1 MLTESDVGPL
11 LRKAEHTLSLYVG
24 VGIIKS
30 IRNSDLHEGPP
41 RLICEVNTVVNDNSY
56 TITPVSQGYVVAGAL
71 NLQNED
77 LTGELDSPDET
88 DSLYMIAQKLAD
100 ANKIGIG
107 KDMYSNKLRFLK
119 TTSSEDLY
127 DSILKIHETEEQ
139 SIACLVVAT
148 DFS

>member
-1 MLTESDVGPL
+1 MLTDSDIGPL
-11 LRKAEHTLSLYVG
+11 LEKAEETLTPYLEKG
-24 VGIIKS
+24 VIKR
-30 IRNSDLHEGPP
+30 IRRSESGEGNPH
-41 RLICEVNTVVNDNSY
+41 LICKVDTVSDNSY

-77 LTGELDSPDET
+77 LIGELDSPDET

-107 KDMYSNKLRFLK
+107 KDIYRNKLTFLK

-127 DSILKIHETEEQ
+127 NSILKIHETEEQ
-139 SIACLVVAT
+139 SIACLVVGT
-148 DFS
+148 QLL